1 MILKMMHIIKRR
13 NICFFITLIISATG
27 YSQKIDLNMTGRP
40 SSEVTE
46 NNYTA
51 WNISESAKATL
62 RTGNIFLTLSSIPGN
77 KIRILHS
84 NWWKQGLKNG
94 QKLVEDG
101 VSVWNTNQKGDI
113 ANITSSATTLQLI
126 IKGLPAGYHSLLA
139 YHNIVDSYSGEAA
152 PIDIY
157 VNHKIVSKGIQ
168 QSIRAIL
175 PSQCGQSYITFY
187 VTTGKDVIITYQTHP
202 IKDKHY
208 ATTSLYI
215 NGLIFDE
222 PNPKTTALNPSPT
235 NGNMHVDAD
244 NGTIKISW
252 QKPFPTSKSHLYF
265 GTSPDKMKEI
275 AVTTDTC
282 YNVNRLTNLSTYY
295 WRVDEENENDSI
307 SKGEVWVF
315 RPRHLAFPRA
325 EGYGK
330 YATGGRGGSVYHVT
344 SLQDDSV
351 HPRPGTFRYGI
362 TEIHGPRTIV
372 FDVGGV
378 IALKDRLTCSD
389 PYVTIAGQTAPGNG
403 IMFRDC
409 PLGVASEGITRFIRM
424 RLGHKPMVNG
434 KTSHNNKGLDG
445 MGMAGND
452 NAIMDHC
459 SISWTIDEAFSSRN
473 AQSLTLQNSLI
484 SEALN
489 VAGHPNY
496 HSGMA
501 HGFAATIGGGENSR
515 TLKVGSFHHNLLV
528 DCEGRNWSISGGLDG
543 NGAYDGHHDIF
554 NNVVYNWGNR
564 ACDGG
569 SHEINF
575 VNNFYKMGTATTQP
589 ILLRLQLEGRGTG
602 TQSAYVHGNIRQE
615 KNNGRLTMDKY
626 GVTYRYELT
635 HGQVL
640 NWKPFTNQP
649 FFQSLAKIE
658 TAKAA
663 FKNVLSDVGCN
674 EPALDNHDTR
684 MIKETL
690 TGTTT
695 TTGSRSGKPGLIDSE
710 KDKGCEDFSGLD
722 IYSATRPAGYDTDG
736 DGMPDWW
743 EKAKGLNPDVAD
755 NNEDSDGDGYTNLE
769 DYLNWMAAP
778 HLFISTGKKLTVD
791 MTKYFAGYNHHPYFK
806 IITDDNLPYRVH
818 GTQYIFHIGKRT
830 GFHSIKVTATD
841 QDGWGSLTRTINIY
855 VSNLTPH
862 LD

>member
-1 MILKMMHIIKRR
+1 MIPIKRK
-13 NICFFITLIISATG
+13 NICFLMALMISAAG
-27 YSQKIDLNMTGRP
+27 YAQKIDIDMTGRP
-40 SSEVTE
+40 SREVTE
-46 NNYTA
+46 NSYTA
-51 WNISESAKATL
+51 WNISESARATL
-62 RTGNIFLTLSSIPGN
+62 KTGNIFLSLSCIPGN
-77 KIRILHS
+77 ETRTLRS
-84 NWWKQGLKNG
+84 NWWKQGLNNG
-94 QKLVEDG
+94 QKLIEDG
-101 VSVWNTNQKGDI
+101 VSVWDVNKKGNTT
-113 ANITSSATTLQLI
+113 NINSRATALQLI
-126 IKGLPAGYHSLLA
+126 VRGLPAGYHSLLA
-139 YHNIVDSYSGEAA
+139 YHNIVDSYSGEAV

-157 VNHKIVSKGIQ
+157 VNHKIVLRGIK
-168 QSIRAIL
+168 QSIRATV

-187 VTTGKDVIITYQTHP
+187 VATGKDVTVTYQTGP
-202 IKDKHY
+202 SKGKHY

-222 PNPKTTALNPSPT
+222 PDPRTTALNPSPV

-244 NGTIKISW
+244 NGTLKISW
-252 QKPFPTSKSHLYF
+252 RKPFPTSKSHVYL
-265 GTSPDKMKEI
+265 GTSPGRMKEI
-275 AVTTDTC
+275 VVTTDTD
-282 YNVNRLTNLSTYY
+282 YSIGKLTNLSTYY
-295 WRVDEENENDSI
+295 WRVDEENEKGRI
-307 SKGEVWVF
+307 SKGETWTF
-315 RPRHLAFPRA
+315 RPRHLAFPGA

-330 YATGGRGGSVYHVT
+330 YATGGRGGIVYHVT
-344 SLQDDSV
+344 SLQDDPL
-351 HPRPGTFRYGI
+351 HPQPGTFRYGI
-362 TEIHGPRTIV
+362 SKVHGPRTIV

-378 IALKDRLTCSD
+378 IALKDRLTCAD

-473 AQSLTLQNSLI
+473 AKSMTLQHTLI

-496 HSGMA
+496 PSGMA

-515 TLKVGSFHHNLLV
+515 TLKAGSFHHNLLA

-543 NGAYDGHHDIF
+543 DGAYDGHHDIF
-554 NNVVYNWGNR
+554 NNVVYNWGSR

-575 VNNFYKMGTATTQP
+575 VNNFYKMGPATTQP
-589 ILLRLQLEGRGTG
+589 FLLRLQLEGTGTG
-602 TQSAYVHGNIRQE
+602 TQSAYVYGNIRQE
-615 KNNGRLTMDKY
+615 RDNGQLTMDKY

-640 NWKPFTNQP
+640 NWEPFTDHP
-649 FFQSLAKIE
+649 FFPSLAKIE

-674 EPALDNHDTR
+674 EPSLDNHDER

-690 TGTTT
+690 AGTTT
-695 TTGSRSGKPGLIDSE
+695 TTGSRSGKAGLIDSE
-710 KDKGCEDFSGLD
+710 EDNGCEGFSGLD
-722 IYSATRPAGYDTDG
+722 VYTAIRPAGYDTDG

-743 EKAKGLNPDVAD
+743 EKAKGLNPDIAD
-755 NNEDSDGDGYTNLE
+755 NNEDPDGDGYTNLE

-778 HLFISTGKKLTVD
+778 HFFIPTGKKLTID
-791 MTKYFAGYNHHPYFK
+791 MAKYFAGYNHHPSFK
-806 IITDDNLPYRVH
+806 ITTDSDLPYKVN
-818 GTQYIFHIGKRT
+818 GTQYTFYVGQLT
-830 GFHSIKVTATD
+830 GFHSIKVTGTD
-841 QDGWGSLTRTINIY
+841 KDGWGSLTRTLNTY
-855 VSNLTPH
+855 VSNFNS
-862 LD
+862 DE